1 MILEHLPG
9 LQVDAFLITHGHYR
23 TPIFLFLHIPFRRTT
38 IFSIGVSRLGLTG
51 RARRCTVPSF
61 CLEVTSTTRPS
72 RWFCLLHLVRPKG
85 WLTRGRPLVADN
97 TAISENDDGRREGD
111 YSRSVR

>member
-1 MILEHLPG
+1 MLFLLRMDTTA
-9 LQVDAFLITHGHYR
+9 LQF
-23 TPIFLFLHIPFRRTT
+23 FLFLHIPFHRTT

-72 RWFCLLHLVRPKG
+72 RWFCPLHLVRTKG